1 MKNRLIEKKANDF
14 RQLHGYSSRESVHL
28 SSFVQILGVVTL
40 FKPLSDNM
48 SGMAIK
54 ITKGDEIDRFMLINS
69 NQTLGRQHFTICHE
83 LYHLFIQENF
93 TFKACTTES
102 FEAKDKEEYNA
113 DAFAAYFLMPHDGII
128 NQIPWDET
136 ESKDSISLET
146 ILKLEQYFSCS
157 RTALLFRLID
167 MDMISKGYAEQ
178 FKIHPKKDAIS
189 YGVDTKLYEKGNED
203 RYLGDYGILAKELYD
218 AEMISESHYYELMLD
233 LGVKFED
240 NE

>member
-1 MKNRLIEKKANDF
+1 MENRLIAKKANDF
-14 RQLHGYSSRESVHL
+14 RQLHGYSSRESIHL
-28 SSFVQILGVVTL
+28 RSLIQLLDVVTL

-54 ITKGDEIDRFMLINS
+54 VTKGEEIHRFMLINS

-93 TFKACTTES
+93 TSQMCQTGK
-102 FEAKDKEEYNA
+102 FETKDKEEYNA
-113 DAFAAYFLMPHDGII
+113 DMFAAYLLMPHDGII

-136 ESKDSISLET
+136 ESKDVISLET

-157 RTALLFRLID
+157 RTALLFRL
-167 MDMISKGYAEQ
+167 MDMNVISNVHAEK
-178 FKIHPKKDAIS
+178 FRESPKKDAVA
-189 YGVDTKLYEKGNED
+189 YGIDTKLYEKGNED

-233 LGVKFED
+233 LGVNFED

>member
-1 MKNRLIEKKANDF
+1 MKNRLIEKKANNF
-14 RQLHGYSSRESVHL
+14 RQLYGYSSRESIHL
-28 SSFVQILGVVTL
+28 SSFIQLLGVVTL
-40 FKPLSDNM
+40 FKPLSNNM

-54 ITKGDEIDRFMLINS
+54 VTKGEEIDRFMLINS

-83 LYHLFIQENF
+83 LYHLFVQENF
-93 TFKACTTES
+93 TFKTCMTES
-102 FEAKDKEEYNA
+102 FEVKDKEEYNA
-113 DAFAAYFLMPHDGII
+113 DMFAAYFLMPYDGII

-136 ESKDSISLET
+136 ERKNAISLET

-157 RTALLFRLID
+157 RTALLFRLMD
-167 MDMISKGYAEQ
+167 MDMISREYAEK
-178 FKIHPKKDAIS
+178 FRIHPKKDAIS

-203 RYLGDYGILAKELYD
+203 RYLGDYGILAKDLYD
-218 AEMISESHYYELMLD
+218 AEIISESHYYELMLD

>member
-1 MKNRLIEKKANDF
+1 
-14 RQLHGYSSRESVHL
+14 
-28 SSFVQILGVVTL
+28 
-40 FKPLSDNM
+40 M

-54 ITKGDEIDRFMLINS
+54 VTNGEDIHRFLLINS

-93 TFKACTTES
+93 TFKACLTES
-102 FEAKDKEEYNA
+102 FEKKDKEEYNA
-113 DAFAAYFLMPHDGII
+113 DTFAAYFLMPHDGII
-128 NQIPWDET
+128 NQIPWEET
-136 ESKDSISLET
+136 EKKDSVSLET

-167 MDMISKGYAEQ
+167 MDIISKIYAEK
-178 FKIHPKKDAIS
+178 FKGSPKRDAID
-189 YGVDTKLYEKGNED
+189 YGVDIKLYEKGSED

-233 LGVKFED
+233 FGVKLEE